1 MELGIFLFI
10 LAFIGLL
17 FAGFMF
23 WLMIK
28 VSKGMLGNIISFIIF
43 AVGYVLFAAFIA
55 ISIKDTIRE
64 DYRDYEVIATYDI
77 FDMTSIDENTTL
89 INYVDDNKELK
100 HIKSDK
106 VKIFYD
112 LNDDKEP
119 YLRKV
124 EYWRWFIYWTEVEV
138 HIHE

>member
-1 MELGIFLFI
+1 MVLGLFLFI

-17 FAGFMF
+17 FTGFMF

-28 VSKGMLGNIISFIIF
+28 VAKGLLGGIISFIICITGF
-43 AVGYVLFAAFIA
+43 ILLCIA
-55 ISIKDTIRE
+55 IYFSFRDSITS
-64 DYRDYEVIATYDI
+64 DYRSCDVIATYNI
-77 FDMTSIDENTTL
+77 FDMTSIDEDTTL
-89 INYVDDNKELK
+89 INYVDDNNELK

-138 HIHE
+138 HIRE

>member
-1 MELGIFLFI
+1 MELGIFLCV
-10 LAFIGLL
+10 LAFLGLL
-17 FAGFMF
+17 FTGLIF

-28 VSKGMLGNIISFIIF
+28 LTKGLLGGIISFIICITGF
-43 AVGYVLFAAFIA
+43 IILCVSLFSFRDI
-55 ISIKDTIRE
+55 ITS
-64 DYRDYEVIATYDI
+64 DYRDSDVIATYDI
-77 FDMTSIDENTTL
+77 FDMTSIDEDTTL

-112 LNDDKEP
+112 LNDDHEP
-119 YLRKV
+119 FLRKV

-138 HIHE
+138 HIRE

>member
-1 MELGIFLFI
+1 MELGIFLCV
-10 LAFIGLL
+10 LAFLGLL
-17 FAGFMF
+17 FTGLIL

-28 VSKGMLGNIISFIIF
+28 LTKGLLGGIISFIICITGF
-43 AVGYVLFAAFIA
+43 VIFSVALFSFRDI
-55 ISIKDTIRE
+55 ITS
-64 DYRDYEVIATYDI
+64 DYRDSDIIATYDI
-77 FDMTSIDENTTL
+77 FDMTSIDEDTTL

-112 LNDDKEP
+112 LNDDHEP
-119 YLRKV
+119 FLRKV

-138 HIHE
+138 HIKE